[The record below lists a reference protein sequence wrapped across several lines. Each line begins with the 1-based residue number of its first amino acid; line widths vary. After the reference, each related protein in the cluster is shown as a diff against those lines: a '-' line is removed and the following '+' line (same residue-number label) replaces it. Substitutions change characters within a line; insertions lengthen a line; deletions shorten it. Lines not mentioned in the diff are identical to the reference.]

1 MLVKIHGA
9 AILVFLSLLIVAES
23 VGAAKI
29 IAIREQIIKESIKV
43 YTPGESIPFDTIPQ
57 MHNDEYFFDAYD
69 ELVEMLNGGRPYDLK
84 RAEFLVE
91 WAYYSGG
98 IDYNAFCDS
107 VTNAVNTL
115 KTFIQMKEIGQYKT
129 AANAALFEYFTK
141 PCWMNNNRAFT
152 YDVVDCGG
160 EKDLSKVFVSKVIR
174 IHSGQCFSL
183 PVYYKILC
191 NELGGKA
198 SLATAPGHMY
208 IKHVGEDGRW
218 VNVELTTGSFARD
231 EWYIQSMGVST
242 EAIKNGV
249 FLTAMSDQ
257 EDIAYMLYMLGVAY
271 LRKYKEYDYFTLLCA
286 NRILEVLPH
295 NCYALE
301 LVVGTRQQWGYDY
314 VHIIGDIPSD
324 FIMENYDGQYGAQML
339 LNTIGY
345 TRITGEE
352 YIRRVEKA
360 YKEIGK
366 DVPDS
371 WKEFRKQINRVE
383 GCTK

>member
-9 AILVFLSLLIVAES
+9 AILVFLSLLILADKAD
-23 VGAAKI
+23 AAKI
-29 IAIREQIIKESIKV
+29 MPIREQIAKESIKI
-43 YTPGESIPFDTIPQ
+43 YTPAESIPFDTIPQ
-57 MHNDEYFFDAYD
+57 MHNDGYFFDAYD
-69 ELVEMLNGGRPYDLK
+69 ELVEMLNGERSYDLK

-91 WAYYSGG
+91 WAYYSGH
-98 IDYNAFCDS
+98 IDYDVFCDS
-107 VTNAVNTL
+107 VNHAVNAL
-115 KTFIQMKEIGQYKT
+115 NTFIQIREIGQYKT

-141 PCWMNNNRAFT
+141 PCWMNNNSAFS
-152 YDVVDCGG
+152 YDVEDCGG
-160 EKDLSKVFVSKVIR
+160 EKDLSRVFVSKVIKT
-174 IHSGQCFSL
+174 HSGQCVSL

-208 IKHVGEDGRW
+208 IKHIGEDGRW

-249 FLTAMSDQ
+249 FLTAMSDK
-257 EDIAYMLYMLGVAY
+257 EDIAYMLYLLGVAY
-271 LRKYKEYDYFTLLCA
+271 LRKYGEYDYFTLLCA

-295 NCYALE
+295 NCYALD

-324 FIMENYDGQYGAQML
+324 FIMENYNEQYGARLL
-339 LNTIGY
+339 LNTLGF
-345 TRITGEE
+345 TQITEEE
-352 YIRRVEKA
+352 YIRRVEQA

-371 WKEFRKQINRVE
+371 WKEFREHVTRVKE
-383 GCTK
+383 RAK

>member
-29 IAIREQIIKESIKV
+29 IPIREQIIKESIKV

-160 EKDLSKVFVSKVIR
+160 EKESY
-174 IHSGQCFSL
+174 SL
-183 PVYYKILC
+183 Y
-191 NELGGKA
+191 
-198 SLATAPGHMY
+198 
-208 IKHVGEDGRW
+208 
-218 VNVELTTGSFARD
+218 
-231 EWYIQSMGVST
+231 
-242 EAIKNGV
+242 
-249 FLTAMSDQ
+249 FL
-257 EDIAYMLYMLGVAY
+257 
-271 LRKYKEYDYFTLLCA
+271 R
-286 NRILEVLPH
+286 
-295 NCYALE
+295 
-301 LVVGTRQQWGYDY
+301 
-314 VHIIGDIPSD
+314 
-324 FIMENYDGQYGAQML
+324 
-339 LNTIGY
+339 
-345 TRITGEE
+345 
-352 YIRRVEKA
+352 
-360 YKEIGK
+360 
-366 DVPDS
+366 
-371 WKEFRKQINRVE
+371 
-383 GCTK
+383 

>member
-29 IAIREQIIKESIKV
+29 IPIREQIIKESIKV

-295 NCYALE
+295 NCYAFE

-371 WKEFRKQINRVE
+371 WKEFREQINRVE